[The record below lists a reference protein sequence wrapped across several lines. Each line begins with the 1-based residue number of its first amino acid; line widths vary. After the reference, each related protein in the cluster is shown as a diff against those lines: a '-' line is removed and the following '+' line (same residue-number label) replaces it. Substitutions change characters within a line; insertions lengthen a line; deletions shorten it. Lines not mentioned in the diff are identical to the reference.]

1 MEGYRE
7 WTRIGTEQRMDM
19 NEISRKDAKG
29 TANGHEW
36 TRIGT
41 EQRMD
46 MNEISR
52 KDAKGTANGHEWT
65 RIWSERRPSYRFTRM
80 DSSF

>member
-1 MEGYRE
+1 
-7 WTRIGTEQRMDM
+7 
-19 NEISRKDAKG
+19 
-29 TANGHEW
+29 
-36 TRIGT
+36 
-41 EQRMD
+41 MD